1 LSKASIPKSSTSS
14 AVDQTRR
21 NKNLR
26 TLSSKRAEDFP
37 GDPESLSREHFI
49 RVFQPLRHKNYAL
62 FWSSDLI
69 ASVGQFVREVAL
81 YWLAYEITGSA
92 WALGILGFSEA
103 APRLLLGAVG
113 GVIVDRYD
121 RLRLLTAIQFLCAIP
136 VFALVGL
143 YFIGRLEFWHMV
155 ALETAWSTLRSM
167 NPTAGQSMLRDL
179 VPEAELMSAVSLYS
193 IGFNFARIVG
203 PSIGGV
209 LIIWIGVGGC
219 LLFYGVALLLSAFEL
234 LGVRLPESVP
244 ASGDGNL
251 LNEFKEGLHYIAGAP
266 MILASILAAYV
277 ISIFVGTYTRFLAVF
292 AKDILEVGPDGL
304 GLLMAA
310 PGIGAVFSL
319 IVLGS
324 LQERW
329 SRQSLLWFS
338 AIATPALLIL
348 FCFSRHQGLSI
359 MLLGVFGGMQIIF
372 RTVSRLIIQVEA
384 PRELLGRVMSIFLMD
399 QGMRSLGSMVMGA
412 FVAGFGAAHGLA
424 ITSVLSIVFTVAT
437 FWQLLRRTVKSR

>member
-1 LSKASIPKSSTSS
+1 M
-14 AVDQTRR
+14 
-21 NKNLR
+21 
-26 TLSSKRAEDFP
+26 
-37 GDPESLSREHFI
+37 
-49 RVFQPLRHKNYAL
+49 
-62 FWSSDLI
+62 
-69 ASVGQFVREVAL
+69 AL

-92 WALGILGFSEA
+92 WALGLLGFSEA

-121 RLRLLTAIQFLCAIP
+121 RLRLLTAIQFLCCVP
-136 VFALVGL
+136 VFGLVVL
-143 YFIGRLEFWHMV
+143 YFFGRLEFWHMV
-155 ALETAWSTLRSM
+155 ALETLWSTLRSM

-219 LLFYGVALLLSAFEL
+219 LLFYGVALLLSALGL
-234 LGVRLPESVP
+234 LGVRLKTSAP
-244 ASGDGNL
+244 ASGEGNL
-251 LNEFKEGLHYIAGAP
+251 LNEFKEGVHYIAGAP
-266 MILASILAAYV
+266 VILASIIAAYG

-292 AKDILEVGPDGL
+292 AKDILAVGPDGM

-310 PGIGAVFSL
+310 PGVGAVFSL

-329 SRQSLLWFS
+329 SRQTLLWFS
-338 AIATPALLIL
+338 ALATPSLLIL
-348 FCFSRHQGLSI
+348 FCLSRHQWLSV
-359 MLLGVFGGMQIIF
+359 LVLGVFGGMQIIF
-372 RTVSRLIIQVEA
+372 RTVSRLIIQIEA

-399 QGMRSLGSMVMGA
+399 QGMRSLGSVVMGA
-412 FVAGFGAAHGLA
+412 CVAAFGAAHGLA
-424 ITSVLSIVFTVAT
+424 LTSVASMTLTVLT
-437 FWQLLRRTVKSR
+437 FWRLLGRTEKS

>member
-1 LSKASIPKSSTSS
+1 M
-14 AVDQTRR
+14 
-21 NKNLR
+21 
-26 TLSSKRAEDFP
+26 
-37 GDPESLSREHFI
+37 
-49 RVFQPLRHKNYAL
+49 RHRNYAL

-69 ASVGQFVREVAL
+69 ASIGQFVREVAL

-92 WALGILGFSEA
+92 WALGILGFSEG
-103 APRLLLGAVG
+103 APRLLLGPVG

-121 RLRLLTAIQFLCAIP
+121 RLRLLTAIQFLCCIP

-155 ALETAWSTLRSM
+155 ALETLWSTLRSM
-167 NPTAGQSMLRDL
+167 NPTAGQSILREL
-179 VPEAELMSAVSLYS
+179 VPESELMSAVSLYS

-209 LIIWIGVGGC
+209 LILWIGVGGC
-219 LLFYGVALLLSAFEL
+219 MLFYGVALLLSAFEL
-234 LGVRLPESVP
+234 LCVRLR
-244 ASGDGNL
+244 ASAPPVGDGNL
-251 LNEFKEGLHYIAGAP
+251 LNEFKEGLHYIAATP

-277 ISIFVGTYTRFLAVF
+277 ISVFVGTYTRFLAVF
-292 AKDILEVGPDGL
+292 AKDILAVGPDGL
-304 GLLMAA
+304 GLLMAS
-310 PGIGAVFSL
+310 PGVGAVLSL

-338 AIATPALLIL
+338 AIATPSLLIF
-348 FCFSRHQGLSI
+348 FCLSRQQWLSVL
-359 MLLGVFGGMQIIF
+359 LLGVFGGMQIIF

-399 QGMRSLGSMVMGA
+399 QGMRSLGSMVMGG
-412 FVAGFGAAHGLA
+412 FVAAFGAAHGLA
-424 ITSVLSIVFTVAT
+424 LTSLVSITLTIVT
-437 FWQLLRRTVKSR
+437 FWRLLVRRGKR